1 MTSTSTARETRSAQP
16 LRQDV
21 SASEGR
27 AARGAPSTRT
37 RLSVNVDHVATL
49 RQARLAGY
57 PSPLDAAR
65 LAEEAGAF
73 GITVHLRQDRRHI
86 QDRDV
91 VELRREVKGRLNLE
105 IAAEEPMI
113 RFAERVRP
121 DQVTL
126 VPERPN
132 EVTTEGGL
140 DLIGRGDQVRRAASR
155 LVGAG
160 IRVAV
165 FLDPDPTQLAALDD
179 QNDVNGFELNTDAYA
194 RASGSALDAEFA
206 KIEKAAERGL
216 AAGREAYAGH
226 GLTVANVGRV
236 AALAGIGELNIGH
249 AIVSRAVEVG
259 MPAAVAEMLEA
270 MVAGQ
275 R

>member
-1 MTSTSTARETRSAQP
+1 MTH
-16 LRQDV
+16 
-21 SASEGR
+21 
-27 AARGAPSTRT
+27 
-37 RLSVNVDHVATL
+37 LSVNVDHVATL

-57 PSPLDAAR
+57 PSPLEAAR

-91 VELRREVKGRLNLE
+91 VDLRETVTGRLNLE
-105 IAAEEPMI
+105 IAAEEPML
-113 RFAERVRP
+113 RFAERVKP

-126 VPERPN
+126 VPERPD

-140 DLIGRGDQVRRAASR
+140 DLIARGDQVRRAASR
-155 LVGAG
+155 LVEAG

-165 FLDPDPTQLAALDD
+165 FVDPDLEQLAALAGQDD
-179 QNDVNGFELNTDAYA
+179 VTGFELNTDAYTRVA
-194 RASGSALDAEFA
+194 GAEADAEFA
-206 KIEKAAERGL
+206 KMEAAAERGL

-236 AALAGIGELNIGH
+236 AALPGVSELNIGH
-249 AIVSRAVEVG
+249 SIVSRAVLIG

-270 MVAGQ
+270 MRAG
-275 R
+275 

>member
-1 MTSTSTARETRSAQP
+1 MTH
-16 LRQDV
+16 
-21 SASEGR
+21 
-27 AARGAPSTRT
+27 
-37 RLSVNVDHVATL
+37 LSVNVDHVATL

-57 PSPLDAAR
+57 PSPLEAAR

-86 QDRDV
+86 QDQDV
-91 VELRREVKGRLNLE
+91 VDLREAVEGRLNLE
-105 IAAEEPMI
+105 IAAEEPMLQ
-113 RFAERVRP
+113 FAERVRP

-126 VPERPN
+126 VPERPD

-140 DLIGRGDQVRRAASR
+140 DLIGRGEQVRRAASR
-155 LVGAG
+155 LVEAG

-165 FLDPDPTQLAALDD
+165 FVDPDLTQLEALADQDD
-179 QNDVNGFELNTDAYA
+179 VSGFELNTDAYT
-194 RASGSALDAEFA
+194 RVSGADADAEFA
-206 KIEKAAERGL
+206 KIEQAAERGL

-236 AALAGIGELNIGH
+236 AALAGVSELNIGH
-249 AIVSRAVEVG
+249 SIVSRAVLIG

-270 MVAGQ
+270 MRV
-275 R
+275 

>member
-1 MTSTSTARETRSAQP
+1 MTH
-16 LRQDV
+16 
-21 SASEGR
+21 
-27 AARGAPSTRT
+27 
-37 RLSVNVDHVATL
+37 LSVNVDHVATL

-57 PSPLDAAR
+57 PNPLEAAR

-91 VELRREVKGRLNLE
+91 MDLRAAVTGRLNLE
-105 IAAEEPMI
+105 IAAEEPML
-113 RFAERVRP
+113 RFAERVKP

-126 VPERPN
+126 VPERPD

-140 DLIGRGDQVRRAASR
+140 DLIARGDQVRRAASR
-155 LVGAG
+155 LVEAG

-165 FLDPDPTQLAALDD
+165 FVDPDLEQLAALDD
-179 QNDVNGFELNTDAYA
+179 QDDVTGFELNTDAYT
-194 RASGSALDAEFA
+194 RVSGAEADAEFT
-206 KIEKAAERGL
+206 KIEAAAERGL

-236 AALAGIGELNIGH
+236 AALAGVSELNIGH
-249 AIVSRAVEVG
+249 SIVSRAVLIG

-270 MVAGQ
+270 MQG
-275 R
+275 

>member
-1 MTSTSTARETRSAQP
+1 MTH
-16 LRQDV
+16 
-21 SASEGR
+21 
-27 AARGAPSTRT
+27 
-37 RLSVNVDHVATL
+37 LSVNVDHVATL

-57 PSPLDAAR
+57 PSPVEAAR

-86 QDRDV
+86 QDQDV
-91 VELRREVKGRLNLE
+91 VDLRETVKGRLNLE
-105 IAAEEPMI
+105 IAAEEPMLQ
-113 RFAERVRP
+113 FAERVLP

-126 VPERPN
+126 VPERPD

-140 DLIGRGDQVRRAASR
+140 DLIGRGEQVRRASRR
-155 LVGAG
+155 LVEAG

-165 FLDPDPTQLAALDD
+165 FVDPDLQQLAALDD
-179 QNDVNGFELNTDAYA
+179 QDDVTGFELNTDAYT
-194 RASGSALDAEFA
+194 RVSASAADAEFT
-206 KIEKAAERGL
+206 KIEAAAERGL

-236 AALAGIGELNIGH
+236 AALAGISELNIGH
-249 AIVSRAVEVG
+249 SIVSRAVLIG
-259 MPAAVAEMLEA
+259 MPAAVSEMLEA
-270 MVAGQ
+270 MLGA

>member
-1 MTSTSTARETRSAQP
+1 MTH
-16 LRQDV
+16 
-21 SASEGR
+21 
-27 AARGAPSTRT
+27 
-37 RLSVNVDHVATL
+37 LSVNVDHVATL

-57 PSPLDAAR
+57 PSPLEAAR

-86 QDRDV
+86 QDQDV
-91 VELRREVKGRLNLE
+91 VDLRESVTGRLNLE
-105 IAAEEPMI
+105 IAAEEPML
-113 RFAERVRP
+113 RFAERVKP

-126 VPERPN
+126 VPERPD

-140 DLIGRGDQVRRAASR
+140 DLIARGDQVRRAASR
-155 LVGAG
+155 LVEAG

-165 FLDPDPTQLAALDD
+165 FVDPDLEQLAALAGQDD
-179 QNDVNGFELNTDAYA
+179 VTGFELNTDAYTRVA
-194 RASGSALDAEFA
+194 GAEADAEFA
-206 KIEKAAERGL
+206 KIEAAAERGL

-236 AALAGIGELNIGH
+236 AALPGVSELNIGH
-249 AIVSRAVEVG
+249 SIVSRAVLIG

-270 MVAGQ
+270 MQG
-275 R
+275 

>member
-1 MTSTSTARETRSAQP
+1 MTH
-16 LRQDV
+16 
-21 SASEGR
+21 
-27 AARGAPSTRT
+27 
-37 RLSVNVDHVATL
+37 LSVNVDHVATL

-57 PSPLDAAR
+57 PSPLEAAR

-86 QDRDV
+86 QDQDV
-91 VELRREVKGRLNLE
+91 VDLRETVKGRLNLE
-105 IAAEEPMI
+105 IAAEEPMLQ
-113 RFAERVRP
+113 FAERVLP

-126 VPERPN
+126 VPERPD

-140 DLIGRGDQVRRAASR
+140 DLIGRGEQVRRAARR
-155 LVGAG
+155 LVEAG

-165 FLDPDPTQLAALDD
+165 FVDPDLEQLAALDGQD
-179 QNDVNGFELNTDAYA
+179 DVTGFELNTDAYT
-194 RASGSALDAEFA
+194 RVSGADADAEFT
-206 KIEKAAERGL
+206 KIEEAAERGL

-236 AALAGIGELNIGH
+236 AALPGVSELNIGH
-249 AIVSRAVEVG
+249 SIVSRAVLIG

-270 MVAGQ
+270 MLGA

>member
-1 MTSTSTARETRSAQP
+1 MTH
-16 LRQDV
+16 
-21 SASEGR
+21 
-27 AARGAPSTRT
+27 
-37 RLSVNVDHVATL
+37 LSVNVDHVATL

-57 PSPLDAAR
+57 PSPLEAAR
-65 LAEEAGAF
+65 LAEDAGAF

-86 QDRDV
+86 QDQDV
-91 VELRREVKGRLNLE
+91 VDLRAAVNGRLNLE
-105 IAAEEPMI
+105 IAAEEPML

-126 VPERPN
+126 VPERPD

-140 DLIGRGDQVRRAASR
+140 DLIARGEQVRRAAGR
-155 LVGAG
+155 LVEAG

-165 FLDPDPTQLAALDD
+165 FVDPDLAQLAALADQDD
-179 QNDVNGFELNTDAYA
+179 VTGFELNTDAYT
-194 RASGSALDAEFA
+194 RVSGAEADAEFA
-206 KIEKAAERGL
+206 KIEAAAERGL

-236 AALAGIGELNIGH
+236 AAVASISELNIGH
-249 AIVSRAVEVG
+249 SIVSRAVLIG

-270 MVAGQ
+270 MQAG
-275 R
+275 